1 MKAIS
6 ILLILVI
13 IGAAILLPQLLFAVD
28 ETEVAVVTRF
38 GQIISVKES
47 PGLNVK
53 APFVD
58 AVTRYEKRLLIF
70 DAPPDSLLTKDK
82 KRLIIDMYARG
93 KITDPRLFR
102 QKFVDE
108 SDATN
113 KAVDIISSELRR
125 EISSHDQ
132 SEIITTKRDE
142 MMANVL
148 SASAP

>member
-53 APFVD
+53 APFVV
-58 AVTRYEKRLLIF
+58 AVTRF
-70 DAPPDSLLTKDK
+70 
-82 KRLIIDMYARG
+82 
-93 KITDPRLFR
+93 
-102 QKFVDE
+102 
-108 SDATN
+108 
-113 KAVDIISSELRR
+113 
-125 EISSHDQ
+125 
-132 SEIITTKRDE
+132 
-142 MMANVL
+142 
-148 SASAP
+148 

>member
-1 MKAIS
+1 M
-6 ILLILVI
+6 
-13 IGAAILLPQLLFAVD
+13 
-28 ETEVAVVTRF
+28 
-38 GQIISVKES
+38 KES

-148 SASAP
+148 SASAPKLKEFGIDPAIYLFILNQLSRIICADT